1 MSQENV
7 QVVREG
13 YDAFNRGN
21 IEGVVATLDP
31 DIEWWP
37 AADEPITQPYR
48 GHDGYRS
55 LVAEIRDYVPDLQA
69 EIEEVFA
76 ASSTRYP
83 AASAA
88 PPRRNSHAAA
98 ALRSRRLARLPA
110 PVETVSALKVLPAV
124 LVERTQ
130 LIERPPPAGAH

>member
-7 QVVREG
+7 QVIREG

-21 IEGVVATLDP
+21 TEGVVATLDP

-48 GHDGYRS
+48 GHEGYRS

-76 ASSTRYP
+76 VADRVVTCVRFWGRGRDSGV
-83 AASAA
+83 
-88 PPRRNSHAAA
+88 
-98 ALRSRRLARLPA
+98 
-110 PVETVSALKVLPAV
+110 PVEIRETNVARFRDGKIVEVREYREKAEALEAV
-124 LVERTQ
+124 GLAE
-130 LIERPPPAGAH
+130 